1 MYLCFPTGIRYTLY
15 RLSVYAQI
23 PDEKGGEFVMKLM
36 IRSSYSMP
44 DTPIL

>member
-1 MYLCFPTGIRYTLY
+1 MRRY
-15 RLSVYAQI
+15 RMKRV
-23 PDEKGGEFVMKLM
+23 EFVMKLM